1 MNCTPKVGH
10 QLNFWRCISMKHSL
24 QTKLKVIKY
33 ILDGCGGKREAAKK
47 FGVHYTCL
55 HQWLARYRI
64 HGLKGITQ
72 KAGSYSGEFKLS
84 VVQFVLE
91 HQMAYHAAAA
101 QFNIPAV
108 TTVKNWIKLYKEK
121 GSSALFSERRGRSQ
135 TMKKITLP
143 IDHTEPLNKLSSEEM
158 AAELR
163 YLRAENDYLKKY
175 LALTQGKIFLV
186 QKKK

>member
-1 MNCTPKVGH
+1 
-10 QLNFWRCISMKHSL
+10 MKHSL
-24 QTKLKVIKY
+24 QTKLKAIKY
-33 ILDGCGGKREAAKK
+33 VLDGCGGRREAAKK

-72 KAGSYSGEFKLS
+72 KAGSYSGDFKLS
-84 VVQFVLE
+84 VVQYILE
-91 HQMAYHAAAA
+91 HQMAYREGAAR
-101 QFNIPAV
+101 FNIPAV

-121 GSSALFSERRGRSQ
+121 GSDALFSEQRGRSQ
-135 TMKKITLP
+135 TMKKITLA
-143 IDHTEPLNKLSSEEM
+143 IDSAEPLNKLSSKEM

-163 YLRAENDYLKKY
+163 YLRAENEYLKKY
-175 LALTQGKIFLV
+175 LALTQEKMFSV